1 MMKVKIVTPQ
11 GLYNTYEVEKIHVT
25 TSDGECAL
33 LSNHMPMVAMLQI
46 SPMIL
51 IIDKEDKIFA
61 ISGGILH
68 LADNQAEILVDSIEG
83 QEEIDLARANA
94 AKERAQKRLEKRDA
108 NTSIRRAE
116 VAMQRAV
123 NRIHVKSLKS

>member
-11 GLYNTYEVEKIHVT
+11 GLYNTYEVEKIHCT
-25 TSDGECAL
+25 TAEGECAL

-46 SPMIL
+46 SPLIL
-51 IIDKEDKIFA
+51 TMNKEDMIFA

-68 LADNQAEILVDSIEG
+68 LAKNEVEILADSIEG
-83 QEEIDLARANA
+83 QDEIDLARANA
-94 AKERAQKRLEKRDA
+94 AKERALKRLERRDA

-116 VAMQRAV
+116 VSLQRAV
-123 NRIHVKSLKS
+123 NRINVKGL